1 MPLRQ
6 LSDAERQNL
15 ARLTSLALEATL
27 IQPTATAL
35 VKSIMDATRPV
46 RSFLRQVGLHDYDLQ
61 GTGANEH
68 GVQIDAIL
76 LGAKH
81 ETQTKASLYRPK
93 AKGKGGD
100 PRIWFYGLP
109 EFAAPD
115 DILALLKHEGGLLVV
130 NLTRTDVGQALDRPI
145 EGPLRDRLLAL
156 SRQASSVA
164 DELLNRLRSIA
175 RQGPV
180 PSVMLERA
188 DTAIGRTLE
197 HALGIQINSRKEPD
211 YKGIELK
218 SFRRAGRASRENRK
232 TLFARVPDWHLS
244 RFKSSREILDA
255 FGYARGADF
264 KLYCT
269 VSTQVTNSQGL
280 RFEIDT
286 SAEVL
291 NECSSMAD
299 IGAFATWSFEGLRKS
314 LVEKH
319 NETFWISANVRQVD
333 GRDYFEFHDVLH
345 TRKAIATQFDVLL
358 EQGEITMDHLIKRN
372 AAGKVSEKGPLF
384 KINAASLP
392 LLFPPS
398 QRYELV

>member
-6 LSDAERQNL
+6 LSDTERQNL
-15 ARLTSLALEATL
+15 ARLTSLSLEATL

-46 RSFLRQVGLHDYDLQ
+46 RSFLRLVGLHDYDVQ

-68 GVQIDAIL
+68 GVQIDALL
-76 LGAKH
+76 LGSKN
-81 ETQTKASLYRPK
+81 ETLTKASLYRPK

-100 PRIWFYGLP
+100 PRIWFYGLT

-115 DILALLKHEGGLLVV
+115 DILALLKHDGGLLVI
-130 NLTRTDVGQALDRPI
+130 NITRTDIGATLDTPI
-145 EGPLRDRLLAL
+145 IGPLQERLLAL
-156 SRQASSVA
+156 SKQATSVA
-164 DELLNRLRSIA
+164 DELLERLRWIS

-180 PSVMLERA
+180 PSVMPERA

-218 SFRRAGRASRENRK
+218 SFRRPVSRSRENRK

-269 VSTQVTNSQGL
+269 LSTQVTNSQGL
-280 RFEIDT
+280 KFQIDPST
-286 SAEVL
+286 EML
-291 NECSSMAD
+291 NEFSTRTD
-299 IGAFATWSFEGLRKS
+299 IGVFATWSFEGLRKS

-319 NETFWISANVRQVD
+319 NETFWVSANVRQID
-333 GRDYFEFHDVLH
+333 GHDHFEFRDVLH

-372 AAGKVSEKGPLF
+372 AAGRVSEKGPLF
-384 KINAASLP
+384 KINATSLP

-398 QRYELV
+398 QIHSL

>member
-6 LSDAERQNL
+6 LSDTERQNL
-15 ARLTSLALEATL
+15 ARLTSLSLEATL

-46 RSFLRQVGLHDYDLQ
+46 RSFLRQVGLHDYDQQ
-61 GTGANEH
+61 GSGANEN
-68 GVQIDAIL
+68 GVQIDAVL
-76 LGAKH
+76 LGPKN
-81 ETQTKASLYRPK
+81 ETLTTASLYRPK

-100 PRIWFYGLP
+100 PRIWFYGLT

-115 DILALLKHEGGLLVV
+115 DILALLKHDGGLLVI
-130 NLTRTDVGQALDRPI
+130 NITRTDIGAALDTSTV
-145 EGPLRDRLLAL
+145 GPLQERLLAL
-156 SRQASSVA
+156 SKQATSVA
-164 DELLNRLRSIA
+164 DELLERLRWIS

-218 SFRRAGRASRENRK
+218 SFRRQVSRSRENRK

-269 VSTQVTNSQGL
+269 LSTQVTNSQGL
-280 RFEIDT
+280 KFQIDT
-286 SAEVL
+286 STEML
-291 NECSSMAD
+291 NEFSTRPD
-299 IGAFATWSFEGLRKS
+299 IGVFATWSFEGLRKS

-319 NETFWISANVRQVD
+319 NETFWVSANVHQID
-333 GRDYFEFHDVLH
+333 GRDHFEFRDVLH
-345 TRKAIATQFDVLL
+345 TRKAIATQFDILL

-372 AAGKVSEKGPLF
+372 AAGRVSEKGPLF
-384 KINAASLP
+384 KINAASLS

-398 QRYELV
+398 QVYIL

>member
-6 LSDAERQNL
+6 LTDTERQNL
-15 ARLTSLALEATL
+15 ARLTSLSLEATL

-46 RSFLRQVGLHDYDLQ
+46 RSFLRQVGLHDYDQQ
-61 GTGANEH
+61 GSGANEN
-68 GVQIDAIL
+68 GVQIDAVL
-76 LGAKH
+76 LGPKN
-81 ETQTKASLYRPK
+81 ETLTTASLYRPK

-100 PRIWFYGLP
+100 PRIWFYGLT

-115 DILALLKHEGGLLVV
+115 DILALLKHDGGLLVI
-130 NLTRTDVGQALDRPI
+130 NITRTDIGAALDTSTV
-145 EGPLRDRLLAL
+145 GPLQERLLSL
-156 SRQASSVA
+156 SKQATSVA
-164 DELLNRLRSIA
+164 DELLERLRWIS

-218 SFRRAGRASRENRK
+218 SFRRQISRSRENRK

-269 VSTQVTNSQGL
+269 LSTQVTNSQGL
-280 RFEIDT
+280 KFQIDT
-286 SAEVL
+286 STEML
-291 NECSSMAD
+291 NEFSTRTD
-299 IGAFATWSFEGLRKS
+299 IGVFATWSFEGLRKS

-319 NETFWISANVRQVD
+319 NETFWVSADVRQID
-333 GRDYFEFHDVLH
+333 GHDHFEFRDVLH

-372 AAGKVSEKGPLF
+372 AAGRVSEKGPLF

-398 QRYELV
+398 QVYTL

>member
-6 LSDAERQNL
+6 LTDAERQNL
-15 ARLTSLALEATL
+15 ARLTSLSLEATL

-46 RSFLRQVGLHDYDLQ
+46 RSFLRQVGLHDYDQQ
-61 GTGANEH
+61 GSGANEN
-68 GVQIDAIL
+68 GVQIDAVL
-76 LGAKH
+76 LGPKN
-81 ETQTKASLYRPK
+81 ETLTTASLYRPK

-100 PRIWFYGLP
+100 PRIWFYGLT

-115 DILALLKHEGGLLVV
+115 DILALLKHDGGLLVI
-130 NLTRTDVGQALDRPI
+130 NITRTDIGAALDTSTV
-145 EGPLRDRLLAL
+145 GPLQERLLSL
-156 SRQASSVA
+156 SKQATSVA
-164 DELLNRLRSIA
+164 DELLERLRWIS

-218 SFRRAGRASRENRK
+218 SFRRQISRSRENRK

-269 VSTQVTNSQGL
+269 LSTQVTNSQGL
-280 RFEIDT
+280 KFQIDT
-286 SAEVL
+286 STEML
-291 NECSSMAD
+291 NEFSTRTD
-299 IGAFATWSFEGLRKS
+299 IGVFATWSFEGLRKS

-319 NETFWISANVRQVD
+319 NETFWVSANVRQID
-333 GRDYFEFHDVLH
+333 DHDHFEFRDVLH

-372 AAGKVSEKGPLF
+372 AAGRVSEKGPLF

-398 QRYELV
+398 QVYSL